1 VGAHATGRGQREV
14 RAVLHIL
21 DPPLTSNLAG
31 QRHACRSLP
40 VAALASARP
49 VRRINAEKRAHPA
62 FCALVVSWIRRLG
75 TRSERSGTI
84 SGMALDAE
92 DLHALEPIRRICRA
106 FPGAV
111 EAELQG
117 RPLFRVGRRRFAIF
131 NGAGSPA
138 RPRWEGAGR
147 SLHFLADPTEREAL
161 RQDGR
166 FVASPHHGDRGWFGI
181 RMEGDLDWKE
191 LTELLD
197 SAYQQVAPRRVVDR

>member
-1 VGAHATGRGQREV
+1 
-14 RAVLHIL
+14 
-21 DPPLTSNLAG
+21 
-31 QRHACRSLP
+31 
-40 VAALASARP
+40 
-49 VRRINAEKRAHPA
+49 
-62 FCALVVSWIRRLG
+62 
-75 TRSERSGTI
+75 
-84 SGMALDAE
+84 MALDAE
-92 DLHALEPIRRICRA
+92 DLHALELIGRICRA
-106 FPGAV
+106 FPDAD

-117 RPLFRVGRRRFAIF
+117 RPRFRVGRRRFANF
-131 NGAGSPA
+131 KGAGSPA

-197 SAYQQVAPRRVVDR
+197 SAYQQVAPRRVVDS